1 MNDERFDIV
10 IENGRIIDGTGTP
23 WYRGDVGIVDDRIT
37 AIGVLT
43 DAHAVR
49 RIDASGHVVCPGF
62 IDLHTHADLHH
73 LAQPDASPRVMQ
85 GVTTDVIGQDGLSYA
100 PVDGNTIEFFL
111 NTMKSINGR
120 PPDLDYSWRTVD
132 DFLARFDRRTSIN
145 VAYLLPHGAIQ
156 ALAMGDISDRRPTSS
171 EMRRMRDLVA
181 DGMRAGAVGLS
192 TGLTYAPCSYATS
205 EELIDLCREVARFG
219 GVFMPHL
226 RSYGVGAQDAMEEAV
241 HISRE
246 SGVALHL
253 THHQVVFP
261 VNEHRVQAYVDILD
275 DARAEGLDVTCG
287 SYPYVA
293 GSTFIRG
300 MFPSW
305 TQRLSPSEFID
316 TLNNPVQ
323 KARVRH
329 EMEVVGCDGAHGV
342 PMDWSK
348 IQVSGVKT
356 PASERWIG
364 HRITDAAKVTGQEAF
379 DFVSD
384 LLIAEEGE
392 VACVSFFG
400 YEEGVQAI
408 MRHPAHLVESDAI
421 MSGSRP
427 HPRAWGCHARYL
439 ARYVR
444 ELGVLTWEQAIRKMT
459 GGPAARIG
467 LVDRGVLKVGLA
479 ADIVVFN
486 PETIQDTAT
495 FTEPMQHPTGVK
507 TVIVNGAIVV
517 DDGTHTH
524 VRAGRALRR
533 GC

>member
-1 MNDERFDIV
+1 MNDEHFDIV

-37 AIGVLT
+37 AIGVLI

-120 PPDLDYSWRTVD
+120 PSDLDYTWRTVD
-132 DFLARFDRRTSIN
+132 DFLARFDRKTSIN

-156 ALAMGDISDRRPTSS
+156 ALAMRDISDRRPTSS

-305 TQRLSPSEFID
+305 TQRLSPGEFID

-323 KARVRH
+323 KARVRN

-356 PASERWIG
+356 PASECWIG